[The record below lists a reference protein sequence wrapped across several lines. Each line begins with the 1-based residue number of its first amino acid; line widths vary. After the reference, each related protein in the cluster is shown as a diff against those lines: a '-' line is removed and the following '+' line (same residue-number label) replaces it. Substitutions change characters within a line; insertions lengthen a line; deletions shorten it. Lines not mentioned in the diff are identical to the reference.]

1 MAGTRVAPLKSTSI
15 PRLGLTAAN
24 LTGNIAVQ
32 LREELYAEIDEK
44 VFWIDS
50 KLVLWYTQST
60 MKQFKIFFAK
70 CIHQIKRTSDVL

>member
-24 LTGNIAVQ
+24 LTVNIAVQ
-32 LREELYAEIDEK
+32 LREELYAEIDGE

-60 MKQFKIFFAK
+60 MKQIKICFAK